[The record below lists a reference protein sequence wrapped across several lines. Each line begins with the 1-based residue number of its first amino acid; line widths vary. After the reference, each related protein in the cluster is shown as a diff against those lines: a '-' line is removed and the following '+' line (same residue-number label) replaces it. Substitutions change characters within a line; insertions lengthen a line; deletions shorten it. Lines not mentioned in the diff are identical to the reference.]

1 MTFIGKNIKFLR
13 EQQQISHKKLAL
25 MCSMSV
31 DSLKTI
37 ENGAIEP
44 DLQQMILLAEA
55 LNYPIDRMIAD
66 NLEKNYYTLK
76 SFDFKFLAL
85 DIDGVL
91 TDGGMYFTEG
101 GDEFKKFNAK
111 DGMAIIQLTS
121 TGKSVGF
128 VSSGINSKIIE
139 KRAQMLGVQKVYVGT
154 WKKAEV
160 LEGWCKE
167 MNIGLENVAYVGDD
181 INDLPVISKVGLSAC
196 PADAVTLV
204 KEAVHIVLSKNGG
217 EGCVRE
223 FVEKYLMDIR

>member
-13 EQQQISHKKLAL
+13 EQQQMSHKQLAL
-25 MCSMSV
+25 MCSITI

-37 ENGAIEP
+37 ENGALEP

-55 LNYPIDRMIAD
+55 LNYPIDRLIAD

-91 TDGGMYFTEG
+91 TDGGMYFTES
-101 GDEFKKFNAK
+101 GDEFKKFNTK
-111 DGMAIIQLTS
+111 DGLAIIALTS
-121 TGKSVGF
+121 AGKQVGF
-128 VSSGINSKIIE
+128 ISSGINSKIIE
-139 KRAQMLGVQKVYVGT
+139 KRAKLLGVQKVYIGT

-167 MNIGLENVAYVGDD
+167 LNIGFENVAYVGDD
-181 INDLPVISKVGLSAC
+181 VNDLPVIEKVGLSSC
-196 PADAVTLV
+196 PADAVSLV
-204 KEAVHIVLSKNGG
+204 KEAVNIVLSKKGG

>member
-13 EQQQISHKKLAL
+13 EQQQMTHKQLAM
-25 MCSMSV
+25 MCSLGI

-44 DLQQMILLAEA
+44 NLQQMILLAEA
-55 LNYPIDRMIAD
+55 LNYPIDRLIAD

-85 DIDGVL
+85 DIDGVM
-91 TDGGMYFTEG
+91 TDGGMYYTEN
-101 GDEFKKFNAK
+101 GDEFKKFNTK
-111 DGMAIIQLTS
+111 DGLAIISLTNV
-121 TGKSVGF
+121 GKQVGF
-128 VSSGINSKIIE
+128 ISSGINSKIIE
-139 KRAQMLGVQKVYVGT
+139 KRAKMLGVQKVYVGT

-167 MNIGLENVAYVGDD
+167 MNIGFENVAYIGDD
-181 INDLPVISKVGLSAC
+181 VNDLPVIEKAGISAC
-196 PADAVTLV
+196 PADAVSLV
-204 KEAVHIVLSKNGG
+204 KEAVNIVLSKKGG

-223 FVEKYLMDIR
+223 FVEKYLMDIH

>member
-13 EQQQISHKKLAL
+13 EQQQMTHKQLAL
-25 MCSMSV
+25 MCSMNV

-37 ENGAIEP
+37 ENGALEP

-91 TDGGMYFTEG
+91 TDGGMYYSES
-101 GDEFKKFNAK
+101 GDEFKKFNTK
-111 DGMAIIQLTS
+111 DGLAIISLTS
-121 TGKSVGF
+121 SGKQAGF

-154 WKKAEV
+154 WKKLEV

-167 MNIGLENVAYVGDD
+167 LNIGLENVAYVGDD
-181 INDLPVISKVGLSAC
+181 VNDLPVIEKVGLSAC
-196 PADAVTLV
+196 PADAVSLV
-204 KEAVHIVLSKNGG
+204 KEAVNIVLSKKGG
-217 EGCVRE
+217 DGCVRE